1 VVISER
7 GRTGLIRR
15 VGAGFAVAV
24 TSAVLL
30 TGCAAGQHAATVQQI
45 PAVDGVTA
53 NSGTLGVR
61 VAGVAAPTGS
71 YYLSGK
77 DASLQLILVNDGRT
91 DDKLVSV
98 TSDAAKAVL
107 LSPSGARVSE
117 SSASASPTGSTTSAS
132 PAPLPSSEPITVA
145 AGSTVQVGYTAAGA
159 SIVLTGLTKDLYPSQ
174 TIPITFSFSSGAQL
188 TTNISVKLTE
198 GEKSVPTLP
207 VAPSEG

>member
-7 GRTGLIRR
+7 ARTGLIRR

-24 TSAVLL
+24 TSTVLL

-61 VAGVAAPTGS
+61 VAGIAAPTGS
-71 YYLSGK
+71 YYLAGK
-77 DASLQLILVNDGRT
+77 NAPLQLILVNDGRT
-91 DDKLVSV
+91 DDELVSV

-117 SSASASPTGSTTSAS
+117 SSAGPSASATPAS
-132 PAPLPSSEPITVA
+132 LPSSEPITVA
-145 AGSTVQVGYTAAGA
+145 AGRTVQVGYTAADA
-159 SIVLTGLTKDLYPSQ
+159 SIILTGLTKDLYPSQ
-174 TIPITFSFSSGAQL
+174 TIPITFSFASGAQI
-188 TTNISVKLTE
+188 TTNISVKLSE
-198 GEKSVPTLP
+198 GEKNVPTLP

>member
-1 VVISER
+1 VVVSER

-15 VGAGFAVAV
+15 VGAGIAVAV

-53 NSGTLGVR
+53 NSGTLGIR

-71 YYLSGK
+71 YYLAGT
-77 DASLQLILVNDGRT
+77 DARLQLILVNDGRT

-98 TSDAAKAVL
+98 TTDAAKAVL

-117 SSASASPTGSTTSAS
+117 SSASASPTGSATPAS
-132 PAPLPSSEPITVA
+132 PAPLPSSEPITVP
-145 AGSTVQVGYTAAGA
+145 AGRTVQVGYSAAGA
-159 SIVLTGLTKDLYPSQ
+159 SIILIGLTKDLYPAQ
-174 TIPITFSFSSGAQL
+174 TIPITFTFASGAQI
-188 TTNISVKLTE
+188 TTNISVKLSE